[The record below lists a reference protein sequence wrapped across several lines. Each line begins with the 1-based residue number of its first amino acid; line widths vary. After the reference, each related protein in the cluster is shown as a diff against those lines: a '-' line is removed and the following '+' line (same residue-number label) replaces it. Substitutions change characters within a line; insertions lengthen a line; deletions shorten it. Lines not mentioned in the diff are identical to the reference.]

1 MESQNCELFVAGE
14 RKGGHNNFIEEKES
28 VKIQEFIRERVY
40 NNFLLR
46 ERGYIKFI
54 EKQCIK
60 KLLKRESLKSNLK
73 ERIDGGLK

>member
-1 MESQNCELFVAGE
+1 MESQNCELFVTGE

-46 ERGYIKFI
+46 ER
-54 EKQCIK
+54 EEDTSN
-60 KLLKRESLKSNLK
+60 LLKNSV
-73 ERIDGGLK
+73 